1 MEVII
6 KPTPEDLAK
15 IAADDIVRLLARKP
29 TAVLGL
35 ATGSSPLPIYQ
46 ELVRRHKAGEV
57 SFAQAQ
63 AFILD
68 EYVGLPADHP
78 EAYRNVIRREFTD
91 QVDFGDGA
99 VHSPDVSAPVQE
111 LARNCQEYEAA
122 MAAAGGVDLQLLG
135 VGTDGH
141 IAFNEPASSLSS
153 RTRVKMLA
161 QETRRDNARFFGGDL
176 SAVPYH
182 AVTQG
187 LATIMEARQLI
198 LIATGE
204 GKAQAVG
211 QLVEGPV
218 AALWPVTILQHHPH
232 AKVLIDDA
240 AASLLQ
246 RADYYRENH
255 EHKMAWQRQA

>member
-1 MEVII
+1 VEVII
-6 KPTPEDLAK
+6 KETAEELGK
-15 IAADDIVRLLARKP
+15 VAADDIARLLERKP
-29 TAVLGL
+29 DAVLGL

-46 ELVRRHKAGEV
+46 ELVRRYQAGEL
-57 SFAQAQ
+57 SFARAK

-91 QVDFGDGA
+91 QVDFAPDA

-111 LARNCQEYEAA
+111 LAADCRAYEEA

-176 SAVPYH
+176 DSVPYH

-187 LATIMEARQLI
+187 LATIMEARQLV

-204 GKAQAVG
+204 GKAQAVE

-218 AALWPVTILQHHPH
+218 SALWPVTILQHHPH
-232 AKVLIDDA
+232 AKVLIDDGA
-240 AASLLQ
+240 AGRLL
-246 RADYYRENH
+246 RANYYRENH